1 MRKEEESFKLQSKIT
16 TLEMRVELNE
26 INSNNSIE
34 NQDIDWNNKYE
45 SMAEDFKTKIYSINK
60 DKEILQQT
68 LQKKDSEIHRITN

>member
-1 MRKEEESFKLQSKIT
+1 
-16 TLEMRVELNE
+16 MRVELNE
-26 INSNNSIE
+26 INYNNSIE

-68 LQKKDSEIHRITN
+68 LQEKDSEIHRITN